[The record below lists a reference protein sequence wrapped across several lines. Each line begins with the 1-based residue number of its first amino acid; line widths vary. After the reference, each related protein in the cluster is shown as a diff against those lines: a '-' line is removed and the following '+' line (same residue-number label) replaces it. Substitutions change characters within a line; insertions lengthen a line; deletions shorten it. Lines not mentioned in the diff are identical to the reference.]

1 MPLSIAQFSIAMS
14 RRNIIRAAQVIFA
27 VLVLWFI
34 VRALAKQWHE
44 IGGRLANLHIEWG
57 ALVLASLLVFIA
69 YAVLIETWRRVLG
82 AWNAR
87 LSWSTAAEVWFA
99 SSLAKYI
106 PGNIWAL
113 AALGVMARERGASGV
128 AAAGSSIIVNV
139 LNLVSGIA
147 LVLLFAAP
155 LVPYAAVL
163 GAVALAVV
171 AFAVAAP
178 FVLPPVIR
186 WACRFTG
193 RTIAVPE
200 IPHSTTWLS
209 LAGTAFAWCA
219 YGVAFKLFAIAI
231 VGGSAVQGTTVLYV
245 AAYTAAY
252 ILGFVTPT
260 PAGLGVREAGLIE
273 ALSRLG
279 LTSAGDAVIIAITS
293 RLWLTVLEVIPG
305 LIALAVGHT
314 RTRTRPA

>member
-1 MPLSIAQFSIAMS
+1 MS
-14 RRNIIRAAQVIFA
+14 RRKLLYAAQAVFA
-27 VLVLWFI
+27 LLVLWFI
-34 VRALAKQWHE
+34 VHALARQWHQ

-57 ALVLASLLVFIA
+57 ALLAASVLVMVA

-82 AWNAR
+82 AWNAH
-87 LSWSTAAEVWFA
+87 LSWGTAAEVWFA

-139 LNLVSGIA
+139 LNLVAGVA
-147 LVLLFAAP
+147 LVLLFAAH

-163 GAVALAVV
+163 GAVAFAVV

-178 FVLPPVIR
+178 FVLPPIIR
-186 WACRFTG
+186 WACRITN

-219 YGVAFKLFAIAI
+219 YGVAFRLFA
-231 VGGSAVQGTTVLYV
+231 V
-245 AAYTAAY
+245 
-252 ILGFVTPT
+252 
-260 PAGLGVREAGLIE
+260 
-273 ALSRLG
+273 
-279 LTSAGDAVIIAITS
+279 
-293 RLWLTVLEVIPG
+293 
-305 LIALAVGHT
+305 
-314 RTRTRPA
+314 

>member
-1 MPLSIAQFSIAMS
+1 M
-14 RRNIIRAAQVIFA
+14 RRRDLIRAAQVIFA
-27 VLVLWFI
+27 II
-34 VRALAKQWHE
+34 VVWLIARALAKQWHE
-44 IGGRLANLHIEWG
+44 IGGRLAHLDIQWG
-57 ALVLASLLVFIA
+57 MLIAASALVMVA

-82 AWNAR
+82 AWNAH
-87 LSWSTAAEVWFA
+87 LSWRTAAEVWFA

-106 PGNIWAL
+106 PGNIWSL
-113 AALGVMARERGASGV
+113 AALGVMARDRGASGV

-147 LVLLFAAP
+147 LVLLFAAH

-178 FVLPPVIR
+178 FVLPPIIA

-193 RTIAVPE
+193 RSIAVPD
-200 IPHSTTWLS
+200 IPHSTTWLA

-219 YGVAFKLFAIAI
+219 YGVAFRLFSIAI
-231 VGGSAVQGTTVLYV
+231 VGGNAVQGTTVLYV

-260 PAGLGVREAGLIE
+260 PAGLGVREAGIIE